1 MVIRSYCDGDE
12 KQLVDLYNRVF
23 KGTRAIE
30 SWRWEF
36 KDNPAGQAVIYV
48 AEDKGLLIGHCS
60 AIPVNLKIGQ
70 EVLIVYYILDT
81 MIHPDYR
88 GKGIAKEMGDMLY
101 EVLKTKFTFSCV
113 NEAGLKLSMNN
124 FGFFDLGP
132 VPRFVRTL
140 EYPKLKFLFYRGRT
154 LKKIRRGTERIA
166 ISKVNIFE
174 KELNGFWQRVANNY
188 SVALVKDMIFL
199 NWRYVQKPKNKYEKF
214 LMASDGK
221 VIGYFILERRR
232 KAGIV
237 IDLAI
242 DRQDNVAES
251 ALKFISEYFVN
262 RHVKHIFIFG
272 SEDSKLK
279 ESGFILKGCSGYHFI
294 IRPPSDSIEPS
305 TFSDRENWS
314 MNYGDIESL

>member
-1 MVIRSYCDGDE
+1 
-12 KQLVDLYNRVF
+12 
-23 KGTRAIE
+23 
-30 SWRWEF
+30 
-36 KDNPAGQAVIYV
+36 
-48 AEDKGLLIGHCS
+48 
-60 AIPVNLKIGQ
+60 
-70 EVLIVYYILDT
+70 
-81 MIHPDYR
+81 
-88 GKGIAKEMGDMLY
+88 MLY